1 MKRFSFKTI
10 ILLALWFALIGIV
23 PNAESAQGSKEEK
36 SDPVQLLFVQNG
48 TSGSFDGKTL
58 TLKGIGPTIFFSDR
72 PQRIAGQVRTAEF
85 VGHWDKG
92 SDNFAENPPNA
103 TLSIFGPKEIQSAIV
118 VLTGPRLKG
127 DTLSYKIKVTMGKVP
142 SSFKESSLFI
152 DILGRW
158 RMAAMGMAV
167 GEARGMAMGSAMA
180 QSHYYHPAP
189 TYVSGPAPAPAG
201 PIYTAPAPP
210 AVNVTV
216 TAPQAG
222 KSGHEDAV
230 QKLKQLKS
238 LLNQGLITQ
247 SQYQEESQKILNEL
261 VQ

>member
-1 MKRFSFKTI
+1 MNKYSLKAIFWSAVWFVATAVMPCAD
-10 ILLALWFALIGIV
+10 LAQVG
-23 PNAESAQGSKEEK
+23 AQEK
-36 SDPVQLLFVQNG
+36 QDLVQLLFVQNG
-48 TSGSFDGKTL
+48 NSGSFDGKTL
-58 TLKGIGPTIFFSDR
+58 TLKGIGPTLFFSDR
-72 PQRIAGQVRTAEF
+72 PQRIVGHLHTSEF
-85 VGHWDKG
+85 ISHWDKG

-103 TLSIFGPKEIQSAIV
+103 TLSIFGQKEVSSIVV
-118 VLTGPRLKG
+118 VLTGPSLKR
-127 DTLSYKIKVTMGKVP
+127 DTLAYKVKVLSGKLP
-142 SSFKESSLFI
+142 ATFKESSLFI

-180 QSHYYHPAP
+180 RSQYYHPAP
-189 TYVSGPAPAPAG
+189 PPPPAAAPAG
-201 PIYTAPAPP
+201 PVYTAPAPP

-216 TAPQAG
+216 TTPPAQTSGQA
-222 KSGHEDAV
+222 DAV

-247 SQYQEESQKILNEL
+247 GQYQEESQKILNQL